1 MSRPSV
7 LVVHNRYRE
16 RGGEDSVFEAES
28 ALLESHGHRVER
40 LLFDNAGLPEQPSL
54 PQALG
59 LALGTVW
66 SRTGRSRL
74 RDAVARFRPDVVHFH
89 NTLPQVSPAAY
100 AVCHEAGAAVVQTLH
115 NYRLVCPSGLLYR
128 DDHACEDC
136 VGRRMAMPAITH
148 ACYRGSRAQSATVAA
163 MTALHRL
170 RGTWERDVDLYIA
183 PSRFL
188 RDKMIEGGLVGER
201 IAVKPNFMDD
211 PGDGK
216 HDGGYALFVGRLTAT
231 KGVETLL
238 RAYRDDAGLP
248 PLHVAG
254 DGELAPA
261 VQAVAVA
268 DSRICYRGRLGRAEV
283 LTEMRGA
290 ACLVFPSVWYEN
302 FPVTLVEAMATGLP
316 VVASDIGALGELVDD
331 GRTGL
336 RFRPGDSADL
346 ASKLRAL
353 TASAG
358 PMRAMGAA
366 ARETY
371 LVRYTADRNYEQLL
385 ACYDRALAEMN
396 RRRGS
401 LLGEN
406 KDSLS
411 ERIPAKP

>member
-1 MSRPSV
+1 M
-7 LVVHNRYRE
+7 
-16 RGGEDSVFEAES
+16 
-28 ALLESHGHRVER
+28 
-40 LLFDNAGLPEQPSL
+40 
-54 PQALG
+54 
-59 LALGTVW
+59 
-66 SRTGRSRL
+66 
-74 RDAVARFRPDVVHFH
+74 
-89 NTLPQVSPAAY
+89 
-100 AVCHEAGAAVVQTLH
+100 
-115 NYRLVCPSGLLYR
+115 
-128 DDHACEDC
+128 
-136 VGRRMAMPAITH
+136 
-148 ACYRGSRAQSATVAA
+148 
-163 MTALHRL
+163 
-170 RGTWERDVDLYIA
+170 
-183 PSRFL
+183 
-188 RDKMIEGGLVGER
+188 
-201 IAVKPNFMDD
+201 
-211 PGDGK
+211 
-216 HDGGYALFVGRLTAT
+216 
-231 KGVETLL
+231 L
-238 RAYRDDAGLP
+238 RANRDDAGLP
-248 PLHVAG
+248 TLHVAG

-268 DSRICYRGRLGRAEV
+268 DSRISYRGRLGRAEV